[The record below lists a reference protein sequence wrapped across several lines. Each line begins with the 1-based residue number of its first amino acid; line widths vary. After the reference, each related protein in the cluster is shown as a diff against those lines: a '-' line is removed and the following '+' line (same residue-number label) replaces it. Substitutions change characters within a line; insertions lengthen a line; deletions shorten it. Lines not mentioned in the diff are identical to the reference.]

1 MDDKRLN
8 EILEYQIA
16 IKAAEKY
23 GDLPKLADEVFSKT
37 EKISKLI
44 IQYIEGLYS
53 AETDYPEDIKEIYL
67 KAKKFSSEN

>member
-8 EILEYQIA
+8 EILEYLIA
-16 IKAAEKY
+16 IKAAKKY

-53 AETDYPEDIKEIYL
+53 DETDYPEDIKELYS
-67 KAKKFSSEN
+67 KAKKFIE